1 MRYFTN
7 NPLERLMM
15 QKPKAAREDSPPA
28 AAKEHFCYGCKR
40 FGQSCVRPS
49 RHVSMLEAL
58 RVQLAAVGVDP
69 ARICDAGICTQ
80 CNPQQY
86 FSYRAS
92 GGTCGRHGAIA
103 FRKEA

>member
-40 FGQSCVRPS
+40 FGQSCVRHS
-49 RHVSMLEAL
+49 QLLFAKG
-58 RVQLAAVGVDP
+58 VQFGYSSHDFVD
-69 ARICDAGICTQ
+69 
-80 CNPQQY
+80 
-86 FSYRAS
+86 
-92 GGTCGRHGAIA
+92 
-103 FRKEA
+103 

>member
-40 FGQSCVRPS
+40 FGQNCIHVNNSC
-49 RHVSMLEAL
+49 
-58 RVQLAAVGVDP
+58 RVIP
-69 ARICDAGICTQ
+69 HC
-80 CNPQQY
+80 
-86 FSYRAS
+86 
-92 GGTCGRHGAIA
+92 
-103 FRKEA
+103 K

>member
-40 FGQSCVRPS
+40 FGQLIQFIEGVGMNIFECPDTFR
-49 RHVSMLEAL
+49 
-58 RVQLAAVGVDP
+58 QLQ
-69 ARICDAGICTQ
+69 R
-80 CNPQQY
+80 
-86 FSYRAS
+86 
-92 GGTCGRHGAIA
+92 
-103 FRKEA
+103 

>member
-40 FGQSCVRPS
+40 FGQSCVRP
-49 RHVSMLEAL
+49 
-58 RVQLAAVGVDP
+58 
-69 ARICDAGICTQ
+69 C
-80 CNPQQY
+80 
-86 FSYRAS
+86 YRE
-92 GGTCGRHGAIA
+92 
-103 FRKEA
+103 RKENGAATMRLVIAEKTLRGAEHRRRAGC

>member
-40 FGQSCVRPS
+40 FGQSCVRP
-49 RHVSMLEAL
+49 
-58 RVQLAAVGVDP
+58 
-69 ARICDAGICTQ
+69 C
-80 CNPQQY
+80 
-86 FSYRAS
+86 YRD
-92 GGTCGRHGAIA
+92 
-103 FRKEA
+103 RKSVV

>member
-40 FGQSCVRPS
+40 FGQSCVRPCY
-49 RHVSMLEAL
+49 RDVK
-58 RVQLAAVGVDP
+58 
-69 ARICDAGICTQ
+69 RI
-80 CNPQQY
+80 
-86 FSYRAS
+86 R
-92 GGTCGRHGAIA
+92 
-103 FRKEA
+103 

>member
-40 FGQSCVRPS
+40 FGLHPS
-49 RHVSMLEAL
+49 LL
-58 RVQLAAVGVDP
+58 P
-69 ARICDAGICTQ
+69 
-80 CNPQQY
+80 
-86 FSYRAS
+86 
-92 GGTCGRHGAIA
+92 
-103 FRKEA
+103 